1 MRVFLCGI
9 IQGSRPD
16 LSIHGQSY
24 RDVLRGLIQKHL
36 PEAEVYCP
44 VSLHPE
50 SPAYDDQKAARVLEE
65 SVEAAMASDLLI
77 AYVPEAS
84 MGSAIELWEAKR
96 AGVRVVC
103 VTPLRDNWVIRYA
116 SDVILE
122 DFDELDAFLKEYA
135 EGKFARP
142 GPSSDSL

>member
-16 LSIHGQSY
+16 LSVHEQSY
-24 RDVLRGLIQKHL
+24 RDDLRRLVEKYL

-50 SPAYDDQKAARVLEE
+50 SPSYDDPRAFEVLEE
-65 SVEAAMASDLLI
+65 SVEAARASDLLI
-77 AYVPEAS
+77 AYVPEDS

-96 AGVRVVC
+96 AGVRVV
-103 VTPLRDNWVIRYA
+103 TISPLKDNWVVRYA
-116 SDVILE
+116 SDIILS
-122 DFDELDAFLKEYA
+122 DFAEIEGFLRAYA
-135 EGKFARP
+135 AEKATQ
-142 GPSSDSL
+142 